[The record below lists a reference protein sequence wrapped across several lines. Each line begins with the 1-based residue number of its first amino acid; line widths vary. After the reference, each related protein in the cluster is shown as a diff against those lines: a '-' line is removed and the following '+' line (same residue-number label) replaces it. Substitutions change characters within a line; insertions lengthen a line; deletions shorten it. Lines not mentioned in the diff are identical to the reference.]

1 MAKLK
6 LYPATRV
13 AEDLDPKNNFVEI
26 RLRKLMH
33 GKSLHMAP
41 RKAPKW
47 RQIAEVSSINKLIF
61 GAFLDQRLPCVDK
74 NGLPLPIPTI
84 PSEFSLIHVS
94 KRDVNKLLLAAGY
107 RITWKPKVKRT
118 SRKISTQEI
127 NWKLQIQVEATTL
140 CKSLY
145 ASGANPSRADLADSM
160 APICKQK
167 NIKTNTG
174 SFPSKGYIRTHVLSG
189 RQWKFPLKP

>member
-13 AEDLDPKNNFVEI
+13 AEDLDRKNNFVEI

-33 GKSLHMAP
+33 GESLHMAP
-41 RKAPKW
+41 RKAPTW
-47 RQIAEVSSINKLIF
+47 RHIAEVSGINKLIF

-74 NGLPLPIPTI
+74 NGLPLPLPKM
-84 PSEFSLIHVS
+84 PSEFGLLYVS

-107 RITWKPKVKRT
+107 RMIWKPKAKRT
-118 SRKISTQEI
+118 SRKKSTQEI
-127 NWKLQIQVEATTL
+127 NWKLQIQIEATAL

-145 ASGANPSRADLADSM
+145 ASGANPSRTDLADSM
-160 APICKQK
+160 ARICKQK
-167 NIKTNTG
+167 NIKTNTV

-189 RQWKFPLKP
+189 RQWKFPPKP